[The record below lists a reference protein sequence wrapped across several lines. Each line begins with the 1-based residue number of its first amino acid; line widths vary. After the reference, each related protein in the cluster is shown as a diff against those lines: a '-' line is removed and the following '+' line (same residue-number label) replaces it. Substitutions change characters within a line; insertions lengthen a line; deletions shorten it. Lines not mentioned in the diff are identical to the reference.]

1 MLSTGVNAVGGS
13 RRESSQGN
21 LEKLE
26 KASSGKWILSLTE
39 WGGLA
44 GGEKRKGIPGLAI
57 VASVPGG

>member
-1 MLSTGVNAVGGS
+1 MLNTGVNAVGGS

-21 LEKLE
+21 LGKLGE
-26 KASSGKWILSLTE
+26 ASSRNWILSLTE

-44 GGEKRKGIPGLAI
+44 GGEKRKGIPGLAT